1 MDVRLRGSRE
11 ACIVQRPAD
20 GAVVS
25 GRMAMRYSWRLI
37 GAVVAAVLLLTG
49 CASEDKKMKVCP
61 RVAVLSDAG
70 RITRFQP
77 GPGQDILDIDFQG
90 DIGDIVSS
98 CDYPEVKDGMRRV
111 NVQLAPVFVF
121 NRGAANREPTIDFTY
136 FVSVV
141 RNGQILMKE
150 EFPAQTQFA
159 ANRARVIVRDD
170 DPPISIDI
178 PLPYKAAEYEYEVL
192 VGFQLTAEELAY
204 NQRWQGLGR

>member
-1 MDVRLRGSRE
+1 MRLQESRE
-11 ACIVQRPAD
+11 ACIVRRPAG
-20 GAVVS
+20 GAMS
-25 GRMAMRYSWRLI
+25 GLAGMRYSWRLA
-37 GAVVAAVLLLTG
+37 GVLGLAMLLLAG

-61 RVAVLSDAG
+61 RVAVLSEAG

-90 DIGDIVSS
+90 DIGDIVSA
-98 CDYPEVKDGMRRV
+98 CEYPEVKNGMRRV

-121 NRGAANREPTIDFTY
+121 TRGAANDEATINFTY

-141 RNGQILMKE
+141 RDEQILMKE

-159 ANRARVIVRDD
+159 PNRARVIVQDD

-192 VGFQLTAEELAY
+192 VGFQLTPEELAY
-204 NQRWQGLGR
+204 NRRWQGLGR